1 MGKPKTI
8 PFDSEKVNVLLPNQE
23 SGANM
28 KRIMFD
34 EKMYEH
40 DEYIEQAIK
49 YCNQYGGTIEIDND
63 FCVYAFY
70 DGMEHWIGYANPLD
84 LDWFDMQFK

>member
-1 MGKPKTI
+1 M
-8 PFDSEKVNVLLPNQE
+8 ELLSNQE

-49 YCNQYGGTIEIDND
+49 YCKQYGGNIEIDND
-63 FCVYAFY
+63 FCV
-70 DGMEHWIGYANPLD
+70 
-84 LDWFDMQFK
+84 